1 VSHNDLQPRSR
12 AVSDAPI
19 DALLGGVEELARR
32 WAISLIVSRALEDIG
47 EIPLE
52 DLARD
57 APAVCALAV
66 RALGSNADLR
76 RLEEHDATARLGAIA
91 GARDAA
97 SAVGAVESLRAVLW
111 EALLDELRWPS
122 PDQPIL
128 EEPSSSRSLAAQ
140 IAELS
145 DRLAYVCSRILA
157 RVVAVD
163 PRVAAEQSAGAF
175 EPPVR
180 EAERLEPEPD
190 RLEREPGAPAAPGS
204 ARVTLDESPQIEI
217 RDTRGE
223 EGPAAWIGSIGRRL
237 ERYEEDRLPFAVLLV
252 EVADIDRL
260 AHAEAP
266 SVITQMIA
274 QVESALSDE
283 LRPADQLTR
292 ETRGRYWLVT
302 PETDEI
308 GARMLAERLART
320 VRLSASHRGTPLE
333 IAIGIAVCPEDGR
346 ESAALAAYAD
356 MGVYAARAAGRPIAP
371 QDEPA

>member
-1 VSHNDLQPRSR
+1 MP
-12 AVSDAPI
+12 DAPV
-19 DALLGGVEELARR
+19 DGLLSGVEELVRR
-32 WAISLIVSRALEDIG
+32 WAISLIVSRTLEDIG

-52 DLARD
+52 DLARE
-57 APAVCALAV
+57 APSVCALAV

-76 RLEEHDATARLGAIA
+76 RLEEHEATARLGVIA
-91 GARDAA
+91 GARDLGAA
-97 SAVGAVESLRAVLW
+97 VDAVESLRGVLW
-111 EALLDELRWPS
+111 EAVLDELRWPS
-122 PDQPIL
+122 PDQSIG
-128 EEPSSSRSLAAQ
+128 EEPIASRSLATQ

-145 DRLAYVCSRILA
+145 DRLGYVCSRITA
-157 RVVAVD
+157 RVVTLD
-163 PRVAAEQSAGAF
+163 PTDGIQPSVEVV
-175 EPPVR
+175 EPQDEVV
-180 EAERLEPEPD
+180 ERLSSEPKTS
-190 RLEREPGAPAAPGS
+190 PAARS

-237 ERYEEDRLPFAVLLV
+237 ERFEEDRLPFAVLLV
-252 EVADIDRL
+252 EVVDIDRL
-260 AHAEAP
+260 AATETAA
-266 SVITQMIA
+266 VLAQMIA

-320 VRLSASHRGTPLE
+320 VRLSASHRGAPLE
-333 IAIGIAVCPEDGR
+333 IAMGIAVCPDDGQ